1 MPSDAG
7 ARRFGSLAVASNVL
21 ERIDRLKRELDGL
34 RLPDVIGRVE
44 QKLWV
49 EANYHSNAIEGNSL
63 TLDETRSL
71 ILHGLTAHGK
81 PPRDHL
87 DIEGHDRAVK
97 AVEAAVREEQVLT
110 EVFIRNLREVLL
122 KEPCEVDAATPD
134 GKPTKRLSPVGAYK
148 TVPNNVRT
156 STSETYCYTPPEQTK
171 PTMDDL
177 IDRYTSQ
184 EAKGE
189 HPVIVDAAFHYRF
202 VRMHPFNDGNGRM
215 ARLLM
220 NLILIKHGYTVAI
233 VPREDRNRYIRELER
248 LDKTEDLTQFIEYI
262 ASCCAYALR
271 LSLGAA
277 RGESIEDAGD
287 IAHGIAD
294 FKRRPSVQG
303 MKTDRGGNVSQYQ
316 KTSRNDSWTAGF

>member
-1 MPSDAG
+1 MSSDAG
-7 ARRFGSLAVASNVL
+7 ARRFGSLTVASNVL

-34 RLPDVIGRVE
+34 RLPNVIGRVE

-63 TLDETRSL
+63 TLDETRRL

-87 DIEGHDRAVK
+87 DIEGHDQAIK
-97 AVEAAVREEQVLT
+97 AVEAAVREEQELT
-110 EVFIRNLREVLL
+110 DIFIRNLHKV
-122 KEPCEVDAATPD
+122 PCEVNAATPD
-134 GKPTKRLSPVGAYK
+134 GKLTKRLSPVGAYK

-156 STSETYCYTPPEQTK
+156 STGETYYYTPPEQTK
-171 PTMDDL
+171 PAMSDP
-177 IDRYTSQ
+177 INRYTSQ

-202 VRMHPFNDGNGRM
+202 VRMHPFDDGNGRM

-220 NLILIKHGYTVAI
+220 NLILIKHGHTVAI
-233 VPREDRNRYIRELER
+233 VPREDRNRYIPELER

-262 ASCCAYALR
+262 TSCCAYASR
-271 LSLGAA
+271 LSPRAA
-277 RGESIEDAGD
+277 RGESIEDAGY
-287 IAHGIAD
+287 IGRGIAD

-303 MKTDRGGNVSQYQ
+303 MKTDRGENVSQYQ
-316 KTSRNDSWTAGF
+316 KTSRDDSWTAGF